1 MSPEHD
7 NVDAVTG
14 ATVDAVTGATKWKS
28 EAEAG
33 EGSGEM
39 SSREVEMGAEP
50 CGEAELG
57 AQPCGEAKPAGEP
70 GGEEASGE
78 DAPVRTRSIQEVVDA
93 VTGAT
98 WSTRNRIMEDLFR
111 EDLNVGASN
120 LPTFAP
126 PGTPVR

>member
-7 NVDAVTG
+7 NVDAITG
-14 ATVDAVTGATKWKS
+14 ATRWEGVGEV
-28 EAEAG
+28 G
-33 EGSGEM
+33 EG
-39 SSREVEMGAEP
+39 R
-50 CGEAELG
+50 GEAELG
-57 AQPCGEAKPAGEP
+57 EPCGDAKPAGEP
-70 GGEEASGE
+70 AGE
-78 DAPVRTRSIQEVVDA
+78 DAPARTRSIQEVVDA

-111 EDLNVGASN
+111 EDLNAGASN

>member
-14 ATVDAVTGATKWKS
+14 ATVDAVTGATRWEG
-28 EAEAG
+28 EAKVDG

-39 SSREVEMGAEP
+39 SRGEAEMGAEP
-50 CGEAELG
+50 CGEAEPG
-57 AQPCGEAKPAGEP
+57 AES
-70 GGEEASGE
+70 GGEEAGE
-78 DAPVRTRSIQEVVDA
+78 DAPARTRSIQEVVDA

-111 EDLNVGASN
+111 EDLNAGVSN

>member
-14 ATVDAVTGATKWKS
+14 ATVDAVTGATRRK
-28 EAEAG
+28 
-33 EGSGEM
+33 
-39 SSREVEMGAEP
+39 
-50 CGEAELG
+50 GEAEVGEGRGEVELG
-57 AQPCGEAKPAGEP
+57 EPRGDAKPA
-70 GGEEASGE
+70 GEEASGE

-111 EDLNVGASN
+111 EDLNAGASN